1 MKNVIRKRNRIIP
14 LQLKKIQIL
23 LHLFIAYPPGE
34 DIDVWVECCDKKY
47 VFFQLLSILWH
58 KYDKKC
64 LAILDSNRWGAKV
77 ICISLVHLNTKL

>member
-47 VFFQLLSILWH
+47 VFFQLLSIL
-58 KYDKKC
+58 
-64 LAILDSNRWGAKV
+64 
-77 ICISLVHLNTKL
+77 